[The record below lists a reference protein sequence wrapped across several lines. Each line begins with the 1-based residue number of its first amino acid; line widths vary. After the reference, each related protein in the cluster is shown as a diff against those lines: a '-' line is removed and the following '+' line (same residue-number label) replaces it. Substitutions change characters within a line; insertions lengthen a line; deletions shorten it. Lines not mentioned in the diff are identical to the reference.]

1 MKSLFKSLQVE
12 PLVVELDELGML
24 TSLKEMFV
32 TSTYCFKIYILDEV
46 DTCFLFVFRL
56 IWFLYVF
63 GLDCDG
69 GLMVRNV
76 P

>member
-24 TSLKEMFV
+24 ISLKEQV
-32 TSTYCFKIYILDEV
+32 PIVSTFILDEV

-56 IWFLYVF
+56 IWFLNVS